1 MTCWATLPPKIATQ
15 AQAQAHKPRER
26 MFYMG
31 WLLNNGMD

>member
-15 AQAQAHKPRER
+15 AQAQAQAHKPRER

-31 WLLNNGMD
+31 RQ